1 MAQGSR
7 QIQSQAQQQ
16 IQTLSP
22 QQILVV
28 KLLELPAVE
37 LEDRIHA
44 ELLEN
49 PALEEGKEDAA
60 TDEYADGVSPE
71 EGMDNDANDYDSLSD
86 YLTEDDIPDY
96 KLQENNRSRD
106 EQAEDIPFSDA
117 TSFYEILKE
126 QLRERNL
133 TEHQCELVEYL
144 IGSLD
149 DDGLLRKSL
158 ESICDELAIYAG
170 IESTEE
176 ELEEALCIL
185 QDFDPAGIGAR
196 NLQECLMIQILRK
209 KSEEKK
215 PSPILNL
222 EERIISDCYE
232 EFTRKH
238 WEKIIKKLDV
248 REETFNEAIA
258 EITKLNPRPG
268 ASLGETIGRNLQQI
282 VPDFLVDTYDD
293 GTINVSL
300 NNRNVPELRM
310 SRDFTEMVEEHTKNK
325 ANQSKESKEAMMFL
339 KQKMDAAQGFID
351 AVKQRQNTLMTTMQA
366 IIDLQRPFFLEGDE
380 SLLKPMILKDVA
392 ERTGLDISTIS
403 RVSNSKYVQTNF
415 GIYPLKF
422 FFSDGYTTEETFNEA
437 IAEITKLNP
446 RPGASLGETIGR
458 NLQQIVPDFLVDT
471 YDDGTINVSL
481 NNRNVPELRMSRDF
495 TEMVEEHTKNK
506 ANQSKESKEAMMFLK
521 QKMDAAQGFID
532 AVKQRQNTLM
542 TTMQAIIDL
551 QRPFFLEG
559 DESLLKPMILKDVA
573 ERTGLDI
580 STISRVS
587 NSKYVQT
594 NFGIYPLKFFFSDG
608 YTTEDGEEM
617 SVREIRKILK
627 ECIDG
632 EDKKKPLTDDELAD
646 ILKEKG
652 YPIAR
657 RTVAKYRQQ
666 LNIPVAR
673 LRK

>member
-16 IQTLSP
+16 VQTLSP

-49 PALEEGKEDAA
+49 PALEEGKEETQSDDYSDADS
-60 TDEYADGVSPE
+60 TD
-71 EGMDNDANDYDSLSD
+71 DNMESDSNDYDSLSD

-96 KLQENNRSRD
+96 KLQENNRSKD

-133 TEHQCELVEYL
+133 TEHQSELVEYL
-144 IGSLD
+144 IGSLE

-170 IESTEE
+170 IESTEK
-176 ELEEALCIL
+176 ELEEALLVL

-196 NLQECLMIQILRK
+196 SLQECLLIQIARK
-209 KSEEKK
+209 KEEEKTAD
-215 PSPILNL
+215 SLLDI
-222 EERIISDCYE
+222 EECIIRDCYE

-238 WEKIIKKLDV
+238 WEKIIKKLAID
-248 REETFNEAIA
+248 EPTFNEAIS

-268 ASLGETIGRNLQQI
+268 ASLGEAIGRNLQQI
-282 VPDFLVDTYDD
+282 IPDFIVETYDD
-293 GTINVSL
+293 GTISVNL
-300 NNRNVPELRM
+300 NNRNIPELRM
-310 SRDFTEMVEEHTKNK
+310 SRGFMEMVEEHTKNK

-351 AVKQRQNTLMTTMQA
+351 AIRQRQNTLMTTMQA
-366 IIDLQRPFFLEGDE
+366 IVDLQRPFFFEGDE

-403 RVSNSKYVQTNF
+403 RVSNSKYVQMNY

-422 FFSDGYTTEETFNEA
+422 FF
-437 IAEITKLNP
+437 
-446 RPGASLGETIGR
+446 
-458 NLQQIVPDFLVDT
+458 VD
-471 YDDGTINVSL
+471 
-481 NNRNVPELRMSRDF
+481 R
-495 TEMVEEHTKNK
+495 
-506 ANQSKESKEAMMFLK
+506 
-521 QKMDAAQGFID
+521 
-532 AVKQRQNTLM
+532 
-542 TTMQAIIDL
+542 
-551 QRPFFLEG
+551 
-559 DESLLKPMILKDVA
+559 
-573 ERTGLDI
+573 
-580 STISRVS
+580 
-587 NSKYVQT
+587 
-594 NFGIYPLKFFFSDG
+594 

-632 EDKKKPLTDDELAD
+632 ENKKKPLTDDELAD

-666 LNIPVAR
+666 LNIPIAR

>member
-7 QIQSQAQQQ
+7 QIQTQAQQQ

-37 LEDRIHA
+37 LEDRVHA

-49 PALEEGKEDAA
+49 PALEEGKEETPADDFAE
-60 TDEYADGVSPE
+60 TDGNAEA
-71 EGMDNDANDYDSLSD
+71 EGESTDYDSLSD

-96 KLQENNRSRD
+96 KLQENNRSKGER
-106 EQAEDIPFSDA
+106 AEEIPFSDT
-117 TSFYEILKE
+117 TSFYEILTE

-133 TEHQCELVEYL
+133 TEHQRQLVEYL

-158 ESICDELAIYAG
+158 ESISDELAIYVGVEA
-170 IESTEE
+170 TEE
-176 ELEEALCIL
+176 ELEEALKII

-196 NLQECLMIQILRK
+196 NLQECLLIQIRRK
-209 KSEEKK
+209 EKK
-215 PSPILNL
+215 GRLDPVLDTQ
-222 EERIISDCYE
+222 EAIISQCYE

-238 WEKIIKKLDV
+238 WDKIIKKLGL
-248 REETFNEAIA
+248 EEEDFNKAIE

-268 ASLGETIGRNLQQI
+268 ASLGETIGRNMQQI
-282 VPDFLVDTYDD
+282 IPDFIVETNDD
-293 GTINVSL
+293 GTIHVSL

-310 SRDFTEMVEEHTKNK
+310 SRDFTEMVEEHTKNR
-325 ANQSKESKEAMMFL
+325 AHQTKESKEAMMFL

-351 AVKQRQNTLMTTMQA
+351 AIKQRQNTLMTTMQA
-366 IIDLQRPFFLEGDE
+366 IIDLQRSFFLEGDE
-380 SLLKPMILKDVA
+380 SLLRPMILKDVA

-403 RVSNSKYVQTNF
+403 RVSNSKYVQTNY

-422 FFSDGYTTEETFNEA
+422 FFSDGY
-437 IAEITKLNP
+437 
-446 RPGASLGETIGR
+446 
-458 NLQQIVPDFLVDT
+458 V
-471 YDDGTINVSL
+471 
-481 NNRNVPELRMSRDF
+481 
-495 TEMVEEHTKNK
+495 
-506 ANQSKESKEAMMFLK
+506 
-521 QKMDAAQGFID
+521 
-532 AVKQRQNTLM
+532 
-542 TTMQAIIDL
+542 
-551 QRPFFLEG
+551 
-559 DESLLKPMILKDVA
+559 
-573 ERTGLDI
+573 
-580 STISRVS
+580 
-587 NSKYVQT
+587 
-594 NFGIYPLKFFFSDG
+594 
-608 YTTEDGEEM
+608 TEDGEEM

-627 ECIDG
+627 ECIDS
-632 EDKKKPLTDDELAD
+632 EDKKKPLTDDELAE

-666 LNIPVAR
+666 MNIPVAR

>member
-28 KLLELPAVE
+28 KLLELPAIE

-49 PALEEGKEDAA
+49 PALEEGKDESS
-60 TDEYADGVSPE
+60 TDEFA
-71 EGMDNDANDYDSLSD
+71 EGDNTEGNTDNDTNEYDSLND

-96 KLQENNRSRD
+96 KLQENNHSKG
-106 EQAEDIPFSDA
+106 EQVEEIPFSDA

-133 TEHQCELVEYL
+133 TEHQLELTEYL

-158 ESICDELAIYAG
+158 ESISDELAIYAG
-170 IESTEE
+170 INATED
-176 ELEEALCIL
+176 ELNEALRTL

-196 NLQECLMIQILRK
+196 NLQECLLIQIRRK
-209 KSEEKK
+209 RVKGKND
-215 PSPILNL
+215 PTLDL
-222 EERIISDCYE
+222 EERIITECYE

-238 WEKIIKKLDV
+238 WEKIIRKLDV
-248 REETFNEAIA
+248 DEDTFNEAIA

-282 VPDFLVDTYDD
+282 IPDFIVETYDD
-293 GTINVSL
+293 GSISVNL

-310 SRDFTEMVEEHTKNK
+310 SRDFTEMVEEHTKNR

-366 IIDLQRPFFLEGDE
+366 IIDFQRLFFIEGDE
-380 SLLKPMILKDVA
+380 SLLRPMILKDVA

-415 GIYPLKF
+415 GIYPLKYF
-422 FFSDGYTTEETFNEA
+422 FN
-437 IAEITKLNP
+437 
-446 RPGASLGETIGR
+446 
-458 NLQQIVPDFLVDT
+458 
-471 YDDGTINVSL
+471 
-481 NNRNVPELRMSRDF
+481 
-495 TEMVEEHTKNK
+495 
-506 ANQSKESKEAMMFLK
+506 
-521 QKMDAAQGFID
+521 
-532 AVKQRQNTLM
+532 
-542 TTMQAIIDL
+542 
-551 QRPFFLEG
+551 
-559 DESLLKPMILKDVA
+559 
-573 ERTGLDI
+573 
-580 STISRVS
+580 
-587 NSKYVQT
+587 
-594 NFGIYPLKFFFSDG
+594 DG

-627 ECIDG
+627 ECIDS